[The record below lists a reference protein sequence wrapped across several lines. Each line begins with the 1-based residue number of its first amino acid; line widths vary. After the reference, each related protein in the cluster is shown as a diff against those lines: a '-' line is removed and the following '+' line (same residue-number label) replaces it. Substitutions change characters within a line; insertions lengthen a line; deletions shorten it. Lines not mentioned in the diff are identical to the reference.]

1 MVKLRLRRKGKKGYP
16 VYDIV
21 AVDVR
26 ARRDGA
32 FIEKVGFYN
41 PNTEISTFNFKHDRA
56 IYWLRT
62 GAQPTNIV
70 RRLLSYDGVLLHNA
84 LLYKGKSE
92 SEISA
97 ELEKHRE
104 IVKARYIRRKKLRVK
119 RAENKIKAEEEA
131 KRKAEEEAQAAEKAA
146 AEATEAAETEA
157 PAEATEEAPAEAEAA
172 TE

>member
-92 SEISA
+92 SEIAA

-131 KRKAEEEAQAAEKAA
+131 KRKAEEETKAA
-146 AEATEAAETEA
+146 AEATETEA
-157 PAEATEEAPAEAEAA
+157 TEGTPAEADTA

>member
-32 FIEKVGFYN
+32 FLERVGFYN
-41 PNTEISTFNFKHDRA
+41 PNTEISSFNFKHDRA
-56 IYWLRT
+56 IYWLRN

-70 RRLLSYDGVLLHNA
+70 KRLLSYDGVLLHNA
-84 LLYKGKSE
+84 LLFKGKSE
-92 SEISA
+92 SEIAA

-104 IVKARYIRRKKLRVK
+104 TVRARYLRRKELRVK
-119 RAENKIKAEEEA
+119 RAANKLKAEAEAKKKAEAEEA
-131 KRKAEEEAQAAEKAA
+131 AA
-146 AEATEAAETEA
+146 AEAEAETPAEEAAEA
-157 PAEATEEAPAEAEAA
+157 AAEAEAA
-172 TE
+172 ATEEKAAE